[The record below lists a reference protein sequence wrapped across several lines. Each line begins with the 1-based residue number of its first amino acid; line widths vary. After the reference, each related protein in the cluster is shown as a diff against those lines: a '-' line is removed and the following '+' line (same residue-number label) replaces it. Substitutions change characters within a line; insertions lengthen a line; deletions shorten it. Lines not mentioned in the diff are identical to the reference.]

1 MSFSL
6 STLADLL
13 PNWFR
18 RRSSSAETEVTTTGT
33 TTGGG
38 GTETEP
44 VVIYEAANEMEAQVV
59 KGRLESEGIPAMV
72 RTEAAGIIYGLTTG
86 GLGRADVLVPALLAE
101 RALALLSDEADDEE
115 AAGDVASSPQEDQA

>member
-1 MSFSL
+1 
-6 STLADLL
+6 
-13 PNWFR
+13 
-18 RRSSSAETEVTTTGT
+18 
-33 TTGGG
+33 
-38 GTETEP
+38 
-44 VVIYEAANEMEAQVV
+44 
-59 KGRLESEGIPAMV
+59 MV